1 MNKNVLEH
9 VKNNWASLVV
19 IILSS
24 IVYFLIYGTKLINP
38 QYDFWLLKGEDL
50 TQHYIGWEFF
60 RKNTWQF
67 PIGLMNTMSYPNSV
81 SVIFTDSIP
90 IAAILFK
97 LMSPLLS
104 DTFQY
109 FGLWEILCFVL
120 QGVFSYNILYL
131 LTKNKIGSILGALF
145 FITAPIFIARV
156 YLHTALSSQ
165 WLILAALY
173 IFYQTLI
180 ENKLGSKYLLI
191 RWGILGFLCSFI
203 HLYYIPMCGI
213 IMISTLLIKV
223 YREKKVLHS
232 LIIGFCYILV
242 CFISIF
248 VLGGFSHGHQL
259 DAGGLGQFSFNLN
272 GFFNSMGWSKIFPSL
287 TSYGEGSGDGFAYLG
302 IGILLLTGIVILCKI
317 NKRLSGKIK
326 NNLLSLSII
335 PYLFMIIIFLLI
347 SCSHILAI
355 NGHIFFKLPYPEKLI
370 SLWGMFRS
378 SGRFIWPVIYILMIY
393 LISYIINFVMNQKL
407 LTALLISLF
416 VLQIYDISGV
426 LKNKHDEFTSSY
438 ERYGLSSNKE
448 WDNLLENKRH
458 IVFVSKIT
466 QSQDI
471 LYSISQY
478 AIENNMTIN
487 DFYFAHSAV
496 SGEIIECL
504 NEYYMND
511 INKYTAYIFKS
522 DDYDNIQKFD
532 LDYYNIDNFI
542 VGIKK

>member
-1 MNKNVLEH
+1 MNKNILEY
-9 VKNNWASLVV
+9 VKNNWASLFI

-38 QYDFWLLKGEDL
+38 QYDFWLLKGGDL

-60 RKNTWQF
+60 RKSTWQF
-67 PIGLMNTMSYPNSV
+67 PIGLMNTMSYPNNV

-97 LMSPLLS
+97 LMSPLLPN
-104 DTFQY
+104 TFQY
-109 FGLWEILCFVL
+109 FGLWELLCFVL
-120 QGVFSYNILYL
+120 QGVFSYRILHL
-131 LTKNKIGSILGALF
+131 LTKNKMGSILGALF
-145 FITAPIFIARV
+145 FITSPIFIARV
-156 YLHTALSSQ
+156 YFHTALSSQ

-173 IFYQTLI
+173 IFYQTSFN
-180 ENKLGSKYLLI
+180 NKLGSKSLLLQ
-191 RWGILGFLCSFI
+191 WGILGFLCSFI

-213 IMISTLLIKV
+213 IMVATLLIKV
-223 YREKKVLHS
+223 YREKKILRS
-232 LIIGFCYILV
+232 LIIGSFYILI

-248 VLGGFSHGHQL
+248 MLGGFSHDHQL

-272 GFFNSMGWSKIFPSL
+272 GFFNSMGWSKFFSPL

-302 IGILLLTGIVILCKI
+302 IGIILLTGIVLLCKI
-317 NKRLSGKIK
+317 KERLYEHIK
-326 NNLLSLSII
+326 NNMLPLNVI
-335 PYLFMIIIFLLI
+335 PYLFMIILFLLI

-355 NGHIFFKLPYPEKLI
+355 NGHIFFKLPYPEKII
-370 SLWGMFRS
+370 SLWGMFRA

-393 LISYIINFVMNQKL
+393 LISYTINSIKNQKI
-407 LTALLISLF
+407 LTVVLMTMFI
-416 VLQIYDISGV
+416 LQIYDISGV
-426 LKNKHDEFTSSY
+426 LKNKHEEFTSSY
-438 ERYGLSSNKE
+438 EEYGLISNDE
-448 WDNLLENKRH
+448 WIDLLKNKKH
-458 IVFVSKIT
+458 IVFVSKVT
-466 QSQDI
+466 ENQDI

-511 INKYTAYIFKS
+511 INKYTAYIFKT
-522 DDYDNIQKFD
+522 DDYENIQKFD
-532 LDYYNIDNFI
+532 LDYFNIDNFI